1 MDIVTDKNTVT
12 EIKSWLDS
20 HGIEYPSNAQKADLL
35 KLVPGEPQE
44 DIDQAESEATIIG
57 QSEAT
62 SSVADSASSASDSSS
77 MASSSAAVDVQP
89 AQPDSSSSAVQPE
102 APVESAPVD
111 PQPVTPEVP
120 VTPTEPEVPAQSH
133 DWASIFMPKPVKT
146 APVPETR
153 PENTYTVQ
161 DGDTLASIANSFH
174 MSVGNLKRLNGLMSN
189 VLFIGRVLKIK

>member
-44 DIDQAESEATIIG
+44 DIDQAESEATIVG

-62 SSVADSASSASDSSS
+62 SSVAGSASSASDSSS

-111 PQPVTPEVP
+111 PQPVMPEVP
-120 VTPTEPEVPAQSH
+120 VTPTEPEALAASE
-133 DWASIFMPKPVKT
+133 DWASIFMPKPIET

-161 DGDTLASIANSFH
+161 DGDTLASIANRFH

>member
-44 DIDQAESEATIIG
+44 DIDQAESEATIVG

-62 SSVADSASSASDSSS
+62 SSEADSASSASDSSS

-120 VTPTEPEVPAQSH
+120 VTPTEPEVPAASE
-133 DWASIFMPKPVKT
+133 DWASIFMPKLVET

>member
-20 HGIEYPSNAQKADLL
+20 HGIDYPSNAQKADLL
-35 KLVPGEPQE
+35 KLVPGESQD
-44 DIDQAESEATIIG
+44 DIDQAESEATIVG

-120 VTPTEPEVPAQSH
+120 VTPTEPEVPAASE
-133 DWASIFMPKPVKT
+133 DWASIFMPKLVET

>member
-44 DIDQAESEATIIG
+44 DIDQAESEATIVG

-62 SSVADSASSASDSSS
+62 SSVAGSASSASDSSS

-120 VTPTEPEVPAQSH
+120 VTPTEPEVPAASE
-133 DWASIFMPKPVKT
+133 DWASIFMPKLVES

-161 DGDTLASIANSFH
+161 DRDTLASIANSFH

>member
-44 DIDQAESEATIIG
+44 DIDQAESEATIVG

-120 VTPTEPEVPAQSH
+120 VTPTEPEAPARSY
-133 DWASIFMPKPVKT
+133 DWASIFMPKLVET

-161 DGDTLASIANSFH
+161 DGDTLASIANNFH

>member
-20 HGIEYPSNAQKADLL
+20 HGIEYPSSAQKADLL

-44 DIDQAESEATIIG
+44 DIDQAESEATIVG

-111 PQPVTPEVP
+111 PQPVMPEVP
-120 VTPTEPEVPAQSH
+120 VTPTEPEALAASE
-133 DWASIFMPKPVKT
+133 DWASIFMPKPIET

>member
-35 KLVPGEPQE
+35 KLVSGEPQE
-44 DIDQAESEATIIG
+44 DIDQAESEATIVG

-89 AQPDSSSSAVQPE
+89 AQPDSSSAVQPE

-120 VTPTEPEVPAQSH
+120 VTPTEPEVPAASE
-133 DWASIFMPKPVKT
+133 DWASIFMPKLVET

-161 DGDTLASIANSFH
+161 DGDTLASISNSFY

>member
-44 DIDQAESEATIIG
+44 DIDQAESEATIVG

-89 AQPDSSSSAVQPE
+89 AQPDSSSAVQPE

-120 VTPTEPEVPAQSH
+120 VTPTEPEVPAASE
-133 DWASIFMPKPVKT
+133 DWASIFMPKLVET

>member
-20 HGIEYPSNAQKADLL
+20 RGIEYPSNAQKADLL

-44 DIDQAESEATIIG
+44 DIDQAESEATIVG

-89 AQPDSSSSAVQPE
+89 AQPDSSSAVQPE

-120 VTPTEPEVPAQSH
+120 VTPTEPEVPAASE
-133 DWASIFMPKPVKT
+133 DWASIFMPKLVES

>member
-44 DIDQAESEATIIG
+44 DIDQAESEATIVG

-111 PQPVTPEVP
+111 PQPVMPEVP
-120 VTPTEPEVPAQSH
+120 VTPTEPEALAASE
-133 DWASIFMPKPVKT
+133 DWASIFMPKPIET

-161 DGDTLASIANSFH
+161 DGDTLASIANRFH

>member
-44 DIDQAESEATIIG
+44 DIDQAESEATIVG

-62 SSVADSASSASDSSS
+62 SSVADSASSASDSLS

-89 AQPDSSSSAVQPE
+89 AQPDSSSAVQPE

-120 VTPTEPEVPAQSH
+120 VTPTEPEVPAASE
-133 DWASIFMPKPVKT
+133 DWASIFMPKLVES

>member
-44 DIDQAESEATIIG
+44 DIDQAESEATIVG

-62 SSVADSASSASDSSS
+62 SSVADSASSASASSS

-89 AQPDSSSSAVQPE
+89 AQPDSSSAVQPE

-111 PQPVTPEVP
+111 PQPVMPEVP
-120 VTPTEPEVPAQSH
+120 VTPTEPEALAASE
-133 DWASIFMPKPVKT
+133 DWASIFMPKPVET

>member
-44 DIDQAESEATIIG
+44 DIDQAE
-57 QSEAT
+57 SEAT

-111 PQPVTPEVP
+111 PQRVTPEVP
-120 VTPTEPEVPAQSH
+120 VTPTEPEASAASD
-133 DWASIFMPKPVKT
+133 DWASIFMPKPVET

-161 DGDTLASIANSFH
+161 DGDTLASIANSFY
-174 MSVGNLKRLNGLMSN
+174 MSVGNLKRLNGLTSN
-189 VLFIGRVLKIK
+189 VLFVGRVLTIK

>member
-44 DIDQAESEATIIG
+44 DIDQAESEATIVG

-89 AQPDSSSSAVQPE
+89 VQPE

-120 VTPTEPEVPAQSH
+120 VTPTEPEAPARSY
-133 DWASIFMPKPVKT
+133 DWASIFMPKPVET

>member
-44 DIDQAESEATIIG
+44 DIDQAESEATIVG

-77 MASSSAAVDVQP
+77 MASSSAVVDVQP

-120 VTPTEPEVPAQSH
+120 VTPNEPEVPAASE
-133 DWASIFMPKPVKT
+133 DWASIFMPKLVET

>member
-44 DIDQAESEATIIG
+44 DIDQAESEATIVG

-89 AQPDSSSSAVQPE
+89 AQPESSSSAVQPE

-120 VTPTEPEVPAQSH
+120 VTPTEPEVPAASE
-133 DWASIFMPKPVKT
+133 DWASIFMPKPVES

>member
-44 DIDQAESEATIIG
+44 DIDQAESEATIVG
-57 QSEAT
+57 QIEAT

-77 MASSSAAVDVQP
+77 MASSSTAVDVQP

-120 VTPTEPEVPAQSH
+120 VTPTEPEVPAASE
-133 DWASIFMPKPVKT
+133 DWASIFMPKLVET

>member
-44 DIDQAESEATIIG
+44 DIDQAESEATIVG

-89 AQPDSSSSAVQPE
+89 AQPDSLSAVQPE

-120 VTPTEPEVPAQSH
+120 VTPTEPEVPAASE
-133 DWASIFMPKPVKT
+133 DWASIFMPKLVET

-189 VLFIGRVLKIK
+189 VLFIGRVLKIR

>member
-44 DIDQAESEATIIG
+44 DIDQAESEATIVG

-89 AQPDSSSSAVQPE
+89 AQPDSSSLAVQPE

-120 VTPTEPEVPAQSH
+120 VTPTEPEVPAASE

-146 APVPETR
+146 TPVPETR

>member
-44 DIDQAESEATIIG
+44 DIDQAESEATTVG

-62 SSVADSASSASDSSS
+62 SSVAGSASSASDSSS

-89 AQPDSSSSAVQPE
+89 AQSDSSSSAVQPE

-111 PQPVTPEVP
+111 PQQVTPEVP
-120 VTPTEPEVPAQSH
+120 VTPTEPETPAASD
-133 DWASIFMPKPVKT
+133 DWASIFMPKPVNT
-146 APVPETR
+146 APVPEMR
-153 PENTYTVQ
+153 PEKTYTVQ
-161 DGDTLASIANSFH
+161 DGDTLASIANSFY
-174 MSVGNLKRLNGLMSN
+174 MSVGNLKRLNGLTSN
-189 VLFIGRVLKIK
+189 VLFVGRVLTIK

>member
-44 DIDQAESEATIIG
+44 DIDQAESEATIVG

-62 SSVADSASSASDSSS
+62 SSVADSASSA
-77 MASSSAAVDVQP
+77 
-89 AQPDSSSSAVQPE
+89 VQPE
-102 APVESAPVD
+102 APVESTPDD

-120 VTPTEPEVPAQSH
+120 VTPTEPEAPARSH
-133 DWASIFMPKPVKT
+133 DWASIFMPKPVES

>member
-44 DIDQAESEATIIG
+44 DIDQAESEATIVG

-120 VTPTEPEVPAQSH
+120 VTPTEPEAPAQSH
-133 DWASIFMPKPVKT
+133 DWASIFMPKPVET

-161 DGDTLASIANSFH
+161 DGDTLASIANSVH

>member
-44 DIDQAESEATIIG
+44 DIDQAESEATIVG

-120 VTPTEPEVPAQSH
+120 VTPTEPEALAPSE
-133 DWASIFMPKPVKT
+133 DWASIFMPKPIET

>member
-44 DIDQAESEATIIG
+44 DIDQAESEATIVG

-102 APVESAPVD
+102 ATVESAPVD

-120 VTPTEPEVPAQSH
+120 VTPTEPEAPARSH
-133 DWASIFMPKPVKT
+133 DWASIFMPKPVES

>member
-44 DIDQAESEATIIG
+44 DIDQAKSEATIVG

-120 VTPTEPEVPAQSH
+120 VTPTEPEVPAASE
-133 DWASIFMPKPVKT
+133 DWASIFMPKPVES
-146 APVPETR
+146 APIPETR

>member
-44 DIDQAESEATIIG
+44 DIDQAESEATIVR

-62 SSVADSASSASDSSS
+62 SSEADSASSASDSSS
-77 MASSSAAVDVQP
+77 MASSSAAVDVQS

-120 VTPTEPEVPAQSH
+120 VTPTEPEAPAASD
-133 DWASIFMPKPVKT
+133 DWASIFMPKPVET

-161 DGDTLASIANSFH
+161 DGDTLASIANSFY

>member
-44 DIDQAESEATIIG
+44 DIDQAESEATIVG

-120 VTPTEPEVPAQSH
+120 VTPTEPEAPARSH
-133 DWASIFMPKPVKT
+133 DWASIFMPKPVET

>member
-44 DIDQAESEATIIG
+44 DIDQAESEATIVG

-89 AQPDSSSSAVQPE
+89 AQPDSSSAVQPE
-102 APVESAPVD
+102 ATVESAPVD

-120 VTPTEPEVPAQSH
+120 VTPTEPEVPAASE
-133 DWASIFMPKPVKT
+133 DWASIFMPKLVES

>member
-44 DIDQAESEATIIG
+44 DIDQAESEATIVG

-120 VTPTEPEVPAQSH
+120 VTPTEPEAPAVSE
-133 DWASIFMPKPVKT
+133 DWASIFMPKPVET

>member
-44 DIDQAESEATIIG
+44 DIDQAESEATIVG

-89 AQPDSSSSAVQPE
+89 AKPDSSSAVQPE
-102 APVESAPVD
+102 APVESTPDD

-120 VTPTEPEVPAQSH
+120 VTPTEPEAPARSH
-133 DWASIFMPKPVKT
+133 DWASIFMPKPVES

>member
-44 DIDQAESEATIIG
+44 DIDQAESEATIVG

-89 AQPDSSSSAVQPE
+89 AQPDSSSAVQPE

-111 PQPVTPEVP
+111 PQPATPEVP
-120 VTPTEPEVPAQSH
+120 VTPTEPEVPAASE
-133 DWASIFMPKPVKT
+133 DWASIFMPKLVET

-189 VLFIGRVLKIK
+189 VLFIGRILKIK

>member
-20 HGIEYPSNAQKADLL
+20 HGIDYPSNAQKADLL
-35 KLVPGEPQE
+35 KLVPGESQD
-44 DIDQAESEATIIG
+44 DIDQAESEATIVG

-102 APVESAPVD
+102 APVETAPVD
-111 PQPVTPEVP
+111 PQRVTPEVP
-120 VTPTEPEVPAQSH
+120 VTPTEPEASAASD
-133 DWASIFMPKPVKT
+133 DWASIFMPKPVEI

-161 DGDTLASIANSFH
+161 DGDTLASIANSFY
-174 MSVGNLKRLNGLMSN
+174 MSVGNLKRLNGLTSN
-189 VLFIGRVLKIK
+189 VLFVGRVLTIK